1 MDRPIGKIG
10 SVYRIRINHLTPG
23 TKDISEMDFFEFL
36 QIFGFLEVLVV
47 VVGGVLK
54 LILLSLHP
62 PLQKK
67 RRERRDTTS
76 LSEPKANSEERQ
88 Q

>member
-1 MDRPIGKIG
+1 VDRPIGKIG
-10 SVYRIRINHLTPG
+10 SVCRIRINHLTPG

-62 PLQKK
+62 PPPKK
-67 RRERRDTTS
+67 
-76 LSEPKANSEERQ
+76 KKEEREEIPHL
-88 Q
+88 